1 MTDKELMGFAEKV
14 QYFRKSPSAFAE
26 YLYGAKLHWYQKFM
40 LDNIESL
47 KSYPRK
53 PMRKWNTYISLCCAY
68 IEMKDDD
75 YIASASPKK
84 VERLSKSEFLEYLE
98 NYWGDGDK

>member
-1 MTDKELMGFAEKV
+1 MTDKELMRFAEKV

-40 LDNIESL
+40 FDNIESL
-47 KSYPRK
+47 KSYQRK
-53 PMRKWNTYISLCCAY
+53 PMKKWNTYISLCCAY

-75 YIASASPKK
+75 YIAIASPKK